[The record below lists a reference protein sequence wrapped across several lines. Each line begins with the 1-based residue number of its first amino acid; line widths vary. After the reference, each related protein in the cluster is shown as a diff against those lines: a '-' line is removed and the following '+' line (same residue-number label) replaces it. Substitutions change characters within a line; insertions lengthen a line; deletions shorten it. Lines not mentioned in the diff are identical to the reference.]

1 MLFLRQ
7 VPVPPRVLDMGTWT
21 NTKGIRG
28 TRTQRGEAGM
38 RDDLGVDQYMNDFR
52 EALERSGVNLTVDER
67 TDIYNRAWEAVAKAI
82 RVLQQQLLDRQ

>member
-1 MLFLRQ
+1 
-7 VPVPPRVLDMGTWT
+7 
-21 NTKGIRG
+21 
-28 TRTQRGEAGM
+28 M